1 MVSIIIPVYNGEKTL
16 ARCLTSLQS
25 QTISRDKYEIIVV
38 DDGSKDGTRKVAE
51 GFAVTVIS
59 QKNQGPAAARN
70 LGVKMSK
77 GDIVLFID
85 ADCAAAPNW
94 IEEMTKPFSNPDIVG
109 VKGTYKTTQ
118 QDLLA
123 RFVQLEY
130 EEKYERMKRFPYI
143 DFIDTYSAGFR
154 KDIFQKYGGFNTSF
168 PTATVEDQEFSFRLA
183 KDGHKMVFQPD
194 AFVYHTHQSTLKGY
208 MRRKFWIA
216 YWKVLVLKHH
226 PEKFTNDSHT
236 PQALKFQI
244 LLTYA
249 FLLSMPIPYWLLP
262 IPYWLLPVS
271 ILGTFFL
278 TTLPFIYFGFN
289 RNRSISLISPVLF
302 FLRSLSF
309 CAGLTIGAI
318 KTFLSNSFQHWEKW
332 RHP

>member
-1 MVSIIIPVYNGEKTL
+1 MISVIIPVYNGEKIL

-25 QTISRDKYEIIVV
+25 QTIPRDKYEIIVV

-51 GFAVTVIS
+51 GFNVNVIS

-70 LGVKMSK
+70 IGVKTAN
-77 GDIVLFID
+77 GNIALFID

-109 VKGTYKTTQ
+109 VKGTYKTAQ
-118 QDLLA
+118 KSLIA
-123 RFVQLEY
+123 RLVQIEY

-143 DFIDTYSAGFR
+143 DFIDTYAAGFR

-183 KDGHKMVFQPD
+183 KDGHKMLFQPD
-194 AFVYHTHQSTLKGY
+194 AFVYHLHQSTLWGY

-216 YWKVLVLKHH
+216 YWKILVLKYH
-226 PEKFTNDSHT
+226 PEKFISDSHT
-236 PQALKFQI
+236 PQTLKFQI
-244 LLTYA
+244 FLTYA
-249 FLLSMPIPYWLLP
+249 LLFSLPSILAAKFFAIIPL
-262 IPYWLLPVS
+262 S

-278 TTLPFIYFGFN
+278 TAIPFISFAFK
-289 RNRSISLISPVLF
+289 RNKSASLISPVVF
-302 FLRSLSF
+302 FLRSLCF
-309 CAGLTIGAI
+309 CAGLTAGII
-318 KTFLSNSFQHWEKW
+318 KTLFIQGIFSKRASTLSSS
-332 RHP
+332 